1 MTIEIRN
8 PAKPSDIVA
17 TYSETDPA
25 ALPGLIAAARSAQQ
39 AWARVPQPE
48 RGAIIGRW
56 LDALAARTDEIARA
70 ITLEM
75 GKTLAE
81 AKGETGKSLSE
92 ARYAVARAANP
103 MGEVLPSQRP
113 GTLAYTIRRPRGVI
127 AGICP
132 WNFPIGTPLR
142 KAVPALV
149 YGNAMILKASELA
162 PGAVAIMADAARGI
176 LPDGIFQT
184 VLGGGGLGAAL
195 TDTPGLDG
203 ISFTGSV
210 ATGRKVAEAAA
221 RNLAEIS
228 LELGG
233 KNPAIL
239 NDATDLD
246 AALNQIYA
254 SAFAVSGQ
262 RCTAVSRVLVAQD
275 IAQRAI
281 DGLITRA
288 EAARVGD
295 GLEDGITM
303 GPLVSADH
311 LQTVSGFVE
320 RARAAGAVIRA
331 GGDMPT
337 HNTGGYFHAP
347 TIVTD
352 FTPDMEIAREEVFG
366 PVLAV
371 IPYQSTEHALEI
383 ANAVSFGLTSC
394 LYSEREPVIDTFLSE
409 SQSGMLH
416 VNGGTFP
423 EDHVPFVGVKASA
436 LGVGGSNGASTQ
448 HFFTSEHMV
457 YRQARV

>member
-8 PAKPSDIVA
+8 PAKPSDVVA
-17 TYSETDPA
+17 TYGETDPA
-25 ALPGLIAAARSAQQ
+25 TLYDLIASARAAQE

-48 RGAIIGRW
+48 RGALVGRW
-56 LDALAARTDEIARA
+56 LDALAARTADIARA

-92 ARYAVARAANP
+92 ARYAVARAAIAV
-103 MGEVLPSQRP
+103 GEVLPSQRP
-113 GTLAYTIRRPRGVI
+113 GTVAYTTRRPRGVI

-142 KAVPALV
+142 KAVPAVV
-149 YGNAMILKASELA
+149 YGNAIIIKASELA
-162 PGAVAIMADAARGI
+162 PGAVAIMAEAAKGI
-176 LPDGIFQT
+176 LPNGIFQT
-184 VLGGGGLGAAL
+184 ILGDGVLGASL
-195 TDTPGLDG
+195 TDTPGLDA

-262 RCTAVSRVLVAQD
+262 RCTAVSRVLVSED
-275 IAQRAI
+275 IAQRAV
-281 DGLITRA
+281 DGLVKRA

-295 GLEDGITM
+295 GMEDGITM
-303 GPLVSADH
+303 GPLVSAQH
-311 LQTVSGFVE
+311 LQAVSGFVD

-331 GGDMPT
+331 GGEIPA
-337 HNTGGYFHAP
+337 HNTGGHFHVP
-347 TIVTD
+347 TIVTNV
-352 FTPDMEIAREEVFG
+352 TPDMEISRNEVFG
-366 PVLAV
+366 PVLTV
-371 IPYQSTEHALEI
+371 IPYRSVENALEI
-383 ANAVSFGLTSC
+383 ANAVPFGLTSC
-394 LYSEREPVIDTFLSE
+394 LYSEREPVIEMFLSE

-423 EDHVPFVGVKASA
+423 EDHAPFVGVKASA

-457 YRQARV
+457 YRKAQV